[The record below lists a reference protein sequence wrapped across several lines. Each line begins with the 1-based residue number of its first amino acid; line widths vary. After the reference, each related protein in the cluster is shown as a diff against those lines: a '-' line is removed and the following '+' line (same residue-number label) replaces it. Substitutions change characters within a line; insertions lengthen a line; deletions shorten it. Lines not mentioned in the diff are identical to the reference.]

1 MGEGTLTIYSA
12 SAGSGKTY
20 KLTGKYLNYLFSSR
34 YGYRKILAVTFTNK
48 ATAEMKSRI
57 LDQLYNLATGE
68 KSEYLPDLLKDTH
81 KTEETIRTEA
91 KEILFSILHDF
102 SRFSVCTIDSFFQK
116 ILRAFTR
123 EAGLNSGFSIELDY
137 STILSAAVDDMIA
150 SSVDDPELTNWLS
163 HFAMSNLEEEKSWN
177 LKEEI
182 MELAGELF
190 KEKFKILSAEERSNL
205 ENKEFLLNYIKKIK
219 SFSYSFVAKM
229 LEFGKKCEKIYND
242 YGLSDEMF
250 YYRSRGVPGY
260 IRSLAG
266 GKIIKPGNK
275 VREIEKDPPRWS
287 TGPLSPQLNDA
298 IKGGLDR
305 TLKETLKFYDDNI
318 LSYNSATTILSNI
331 YALGILSDVLRK
343 VRQVTA
349 SENTFLLADAGE
361 LLSAITGKDQS
372 PFIYEKIGNRF
383 ENFMIDEFQDTSLL
397 QWNNFESLIN
407 NSMSEG
413 FDNLVV
419 GDVKQSIYRWRNS
432 DWQILGKMKAELIDH
447 KRFLSEPLTTNWRSR
462 SDIIRFNNTLFSV
475 IPEQIDE
482 LLAGDSVPVSF
493 KELYAEAVQGNPG
506 KSDGGYVRLEFIKD
520 ERDNQEEENKRKRKR
535 VTKKWNELVLEKLP
549 YVIET
554 LQDKGFNSSDIGIIV
569 REGKEGEAVLNSLV
583 DYSNNCP
590 AEKRNRYNY
599 NIFSNDSLLLSNSHA
614 ISFIIAVIRVLD
626 NPSDMISKA
635 QMLRFYLLAT
645 GVKNADS
652 VPLFSNILD
661 SGTHGYFPQGYD
673 QFLENVR
680 NLPLFEATENIISF
694 FGIGK
699 YSWNVAYLNTFQD
712 WIINF
717 AGGKNADIQT
727 FLEWWETTG
736 RTKSVVLPAHQD
748 AARVFT
754 IHKSKGLEFKAVILP
769 FLSWNL
775 NHKPSQQPVMWV
787 KPAEP
792 PFNELGIVPV
802 RYKADLVETI
812 FADSYRKEKSS
823 AYLDNI
829 NLLYVAMTRAKDV
842 IFAYT
847 PDSPGSYNE
856 IAEVLKNAVNT
867 DKNPAGESGINLKSK
882 FNEGKN
888 VFEFGEIPDYP
899 RQPAESESIISLNY
913 PVSHKIE
920 SLRLKL
926 HGENYF
932 SPEDKAAREKIN
944 YGRLMH
950 EVFESIN
957 SADDIPLAVRRL
969 TLTGKIHTSES
980 ASLEK
985 RLNSLIKAPPVSDW
999 FKPGNIV
1006 MAEAEILLPTGN
1018 SRRPD
1023 RVIFRKDKTII
1034 IDFKFG
1040 EENPGHSDQ
1049 VNQYRNLLLEMG
1061 YSNIEGYIWYIDKNK
1076 ILSA

>member
-1 MGEGTLTIYSA
+1 MGEGTLTICSA

-34 YGYRKILAVTFTNK
+34 YWYRKILAVTFTNK

-68 KSEYLPDLLKDTH
+68 KSEYLSGLLKETH
-81 KTEETIRTEA
+81 KTEEIIRTEA

-116 ILRAFTR
+116 VLRAFTR

-163 HFAMSNLEEEKSWN
+163 QFTMSNLEEEKSWN
-177 LKEEI
+177 LKEEM

-190 KEKFKILSAEERSNL
+190 KEKFKILSAVERSNI

-229 LEFGKKCEKIYND
+229 VEFGKKCEKIYND

-250 YYRSRGVPGY
+250 YNRSRGVPGY
-260 IRSLAG
+260 IRSLAA
-266 GKIIKPGNK
+266 GKIIRPGNK
-275 VREIEKDPPRWS
+275 VREIENDPPRWS
-287 TGPLSPQLNDA
+287 TGSLSPQLHDA
-298 IKGGLDR
+298 IKGGLDK
-305 TLKETLKFYDDNI
+305 TLRDTLRFYDDNI
-318 LSYNSATTILSNI
+318 ILYYSAATILSNI

-343 VRQVTA
+343 VRQLTA
-349 SENTFLLADAGE
+349 SENTFLLADAGDF
-361 LLSAITGKDQS
+361 LSKITGKDQA
-372 PFIYEKIGNRF
+372 PFIYEKVGNIYG
-383 ENFMIDEFQDTSLL
+383 NFMIDEFQDTSLL
-397 QWNNFESLIN
+397 QWDNFQPLIN

-432 DWQILGKMKAELIDH
+432 DWQILGNMKTDLVDN

-482 LLAGDSVPVSF
+482 LLAGDSVPVIF
-493 KELYAEAVQGNPG
+493 KKLYAEAIQGDPG

-520 ERDNQEEENKRKRKR
+520 EPDDLEDDGNRQIKREAI
-535 VTKKWNELVLEKLP
+535 KWDDIVLGKLP
-549 YVIET
+549 GVIET
-554 LQDKGFNSSDIGIIV
+554 LQDKGFKSSDIGIIV
-569 REGKEGEAVLNSLV
+569 REGKEGEAVLNYIV
-583 DYSNNCP
+583 NYSNNCP

-599 NIFSNDSLLLSNSHA
+599 NIFSNDSLLLSSSHA

-635 QMLRFYLLAT
+635 RMLRFYLLAT
-645 GVKNADS
+645 GAKNAES
-652 VPLFSNILD
+652 VPLFSNTLEN
-661 SGTHGYFPQGYD
+661 GTHGYFPQGYA
-673 QFLENVR
+673 QFLEDIR

-694 FGIGK
+694 FGLGK

-717 AGGKNADIQT
+717 AGGKNADIQA
-727 FLEWWETTG
+727 FLEWWETAG
-736 RTKSVVLPAHQD
+736 KIKSVVLPAHQD

-775 NHKPSQQPVMWV
+775 DHKPSKQPIMWI
-787 KPAEP
+787 KPEEP

-802 RYKADLVETI
+802 RYKAGLAETI

-823 AYLDNI
+823 SYLDNI

-842 IFAYT
+842 IFAYA
-847 PDSPGSYNE
+847 PDSPGSYNK
-856 IAEVLKNAVNT
+856 IAEVLKNAVKS
-867 DKNPAGESGINLKSK
+867 DKFPGDKSGINLKSK
-882 FNEGKN
+882 FNERDN
-888 VFEFGEIPDYP
+888 IFEFGEIPNYT
-899 RQPAESESIISLNY
+899 RQYAESGSIISRNY
-913 PVSHKIE
+913 PVSHKID

-932 SPEDKAAREKIN
+932 SPEDQASREKIN

-957 SADDIPLAVRRL
+957 TADDIPFAVRKL
-969 TLTGKIHTSES
+969 TLAGKIHTTES

-985 RLNSLIKAPPVSDW
+985 RLNSLIKDPPVSDW

-1006 MAEAEILLPTGN
+1006 MAEAEILLPAGN

-1023 RVIFRKDKTII
+1023 RVILREDKTIV

-1040 EENPGHSDQ
+1040 EENPDHADQ

-1061 YSNIEGYIWYIDKNK
+1061 YRNIEGYIWYIDKNK
-1076 ILSA
+1076 IISV